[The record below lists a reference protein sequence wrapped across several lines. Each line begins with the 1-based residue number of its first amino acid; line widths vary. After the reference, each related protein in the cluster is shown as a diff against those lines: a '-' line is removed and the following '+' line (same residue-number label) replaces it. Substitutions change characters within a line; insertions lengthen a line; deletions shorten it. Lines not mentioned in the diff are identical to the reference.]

1 MAISLEKIVARIML
15 HYHSA
20 CIDVTNCLGMTHIIS
35 EEKWEVR
42 NRNHFMQIVT
52 EVWPHLGVGSGDFMK
67 DLKMVKEREKQKG
80 S

>member
-1 MAISLEKIVARIML
+1 MITLEKVVAKLMLQYHSSCISVTNALGML
-15 HYHSA
+15 HL
-20 CIDVTNCLGMTHIIS
+20 IKDET
-35 EEKWEVR
+35 WELR

-67 DLKMVKEREKQKG
+67 DLKMVKERERQKG